1 MAGKFTWG
9 NRAKHCWVM
18 STNFLFSKVCRQPPA
33 MFSLKPAHNLNFP
46 WRRRWWDW
54 NRLFKMFSTLR
65 PNIFYI
71 TCVITFAIRTRLE
84 SGTKRE
90 MTILIMLCFVLPYVA
105 YKHEIDQIRCVACSQ
120 CTMMYFVAFH
130 FQAHNVSTLW
140 FEKTF
145 WYRLIIFRS
154 IHYFANSA
162 KIWQPDAFN

>member
-1 MAGKFTWG
+1 MTLQNHVIINHDSYEQKLLIASVK
-9 NRAKHCWVM
+9 NMYV
-18 STNFLFSKVCRQPPA
+18 
-33 MFSLKPAHNLNFP
+33 
-46 WRRRWWDW
+46 RR
-54 NRLFKMFSTLR
+54 
-65 PNIFYI
+65 NIFYF

-120 CTMMYFVAFH
+120 CTMIYFVAFH

-162 KIWQPDAFN
+162 KI

>member
-1 MAGKFTWG
+1 
-9 NRAKHCWVM
+9 
-18 STNFLFSKVCRQPPA
+18 
-33 MFSLKPAHNLNFP
+33 
-46 WRRRWWDW
+46 
-54 NRLFKMFSTLR
+54 MFSTLR
-65 PNIFYI
+65 PNIFYF

-120 CTMMYFVAFH
+120 CTMINFVAFH

-145 WYRLIIFRS
+145 SLGDKEQISVKEPFS
-154 IHYFANSA
+154 VTNCQFNS
-162 KIWQPDAFN
+162 QG